1 MKTDKI
7 NSRKARGNCLLKNLG
22 PNLQEALFEYMD
34 GFGDEQGH
42 TYVQCVAWLKQRGV
56 GTNKSQLSKWRD
68 WYLQRLCFQWCL
80 EAVKHMMEDDAL
92 EDKYSDEQIQ
102 RKGNRM
108 FSVLAMRTRD
118 AKAWAR
124 SQTSMGS
131 RQRMT
136 LMERKFE
143 FEIKKY
149 DDQCAKEKQPEAQ
162 PQLTQEEKEARLK
175 EIMGVD

>member
-68 WYLQRLCFQWCL
+68 WYLQRLCFQWCR

-102 RKGNRM
+102 RKESHVQRLSHEDPRCQ
-108 FSVLAMRTRD
+108 SVGALPNLHGKQAED
-118 AKAWAR
+118 DFDGAK
-124 SQTSMGS
+124 
-131 RQRMT
+131 
-136 LMERKFE
+136 
-143 FEIKKY
+143 
-149 DDQCAKEKQPEAQ
+149 
-162 PQLTQEEKEARLK
+162 
-175 EIMGVD
+175 V